1 VPDELIAIRAYV
13 GKHLNVQD
21 PRWRLSDLMV
31 EYANLRSE
39 IRRGILSN
47 DECIGASMELNVKL
61 QALDL
66 DMPPSWQYSTTLLDH
81 KSDRTFDLHFDSYPD
96 RSVSQIWN
104 FLRLVR
110 ILLNESLIEHYLA
123 SPIGDKY
130 LALIG
135 VAHDNIETLV
145 GEICAC
151 VPQYVDCDGTA
162 RHRLPTSEKSEF
174 PDQTPDHILDRGP
187 GGAGHPHTPNHQL
200 ECYTLIFPLYV
211 AGRSKSVPDV
221 RPWVIKQLHYI
232 SSHFYVRNA
241 EVVAQIL
248 EREKDV
254 SPWEVYAMLGSYAF
268 GA

>member
-1 VPDELIAIRAYV
+1 
-13 GKHLNVQD
+13 
-21 PRWRLSDLMV
+21 
-31 EYANLRSE
+31 
-39 IRRGILSN
+39 
-47 DECIGASMELNVKL
+47 MELNVKL

-232 SSHFYVRNA
+232 SSHFTF
-241 EVVAQIL
+241 
-248 EREKDV
+248 
-254 SPWEVYAMLGSYAF
+254 AMLKSSLKSLSEKKMSALGKYMPCWAATHSALNGGKPRPCDAQAYENLALMLLVLIGINF
-268 GA
+268 RSV